1 MSNTELDPQEIT
13 CPPSS
18 EEPDVELLEP
28 RLVPLGGPRAMTVR
42 RTLPQ
47 RLRSLIGAWCFADH
61 YGPDDVR
68 ESGGMAVPGHPHTG
82 LQTVTWLFTGEVEHR
97 DTVGSVQRIR
107 PGEVNLMT
115 SGRGI
120 AHSEFST
127 PDTTTLQGVQLW
139 TALPD
144 SDRFTGRAF
153 EHFVTEPVQHGDATV
168 RTFVGEFAGG
178 SSPVTTFTPL
188 VGAEIT
194 LPAGS
199 EVRFAL
205 DPAYEHGV
213 LVDLGPV
220 DVDGFHVEPAA
231 LAYRPVGRTTLV
243 LRTGDVDGR
252 VVLIGGAPLEEEIV
266 MWWNFVGRDHDEIVR
281 FRQEWMAQVD
291 GAGGADVDTEAYGM
305 FPETWGGSVL
315 PAPEL
320 PHTRLKP
327 RKQPPG

>member
-1 MSNTELDPQEIT
+1 MSNTERDPQEIT
-13 CPPSS
+13 VPPSS
-18 EEPDVELLEP
+18 DEAEMELLEP

-61 YGPDDVR
+61 YGPDDVS

-82 LQTVTWLFTGEVEHR
+82 LQTVTWLFDGEVEHR
-97 DTVGSVQRIR
+97 DTVGSVTRIR

-120 AHSEFST
+120 AHSEYST
-127 PDTTTLQGVQLW
+127 ADTTTLRGVQLW
-139 TALPD
+139 TALPAP
-144 SDRFTGRAF
+144 DRFGDRAF
-153 EHFVTEPVQHGDATV
+153 EHFATLPVRLGAATV
-168 RTFVGEFAGG
+168 RTFVGDFAGA

-188 VGAEIT
+188 VAAEIA
-194 LPAGS
+194 LPARA
-199 EVRFAL
+199 EVRFDL

-220 DVDGFHVEPAA
+220 DVDGTHVEPAA

-243 LRTGDVDGR
+243 LRTGETDGR
-252 VVLIGGAPLEEEIV
+252 VVLIGGVPLDEEIV

-281 FRQEWMAQVD
+281 FRQAWTAQVD
-291 GAGGADVDTEAYGM
+291 GSGDPDAYGP
-305 FPETWGGSVL
+305 FPAAWDGAAL
-315 PAPEL
+315 PAPAL
-320 PHTRLKP
+320 PHVRLAP
-327 RKQPPG
+327 RKQPPR

>member
-1 MSNTELDPQEIT
+1 MSNGELDPQEII

-18 EEPDVELLEP
+18 EEADVELLEP

-47 RLRSLIGAWCFADH
+47 RLRSLIGAWCFLDH

-82 LQTVTWLFTGEVEHR
+82 LQTVTWLFEGEVEHR
-97 DTVGSVQRIR
+97 DTVGSVERIR

-127 PDTTTLQGVQLW
+127 PETTVLRGVQLW
-139 TALPD
+139 TALPA
-144 SDRFTGRAF
+144 SDRFTTRTF
-153 EHFVTEPVQHGDATV
+153 EHYETEAVQHEGATV
-168 RTFVGEFAGG
+168 RTFVGSFAGS
-178 SSPVTTFTPL
+178 SSPVTTYTPL

-194 LPAGS
+194 LPART

-213 LVDLGPV
+213 LVDVGPV
-220 DVDGFHVEPAA
+220 DVDGTPVSPDSH
-231 LAYRPVGRTTLV
+231 AYRPLGRTTLV
-243 LRTGDVDGR
+243 LRTGDSDGR
-252 VVLIGGAPLEEEIV
+252 VVLIGGEPLEEEIV
-266 MWWNFVGRDHDEIVR
+266 MWWNFLGRDHDEIVR

-291 GAGGADVDTEAYGM
+291 GAGDTEAYGR
-305 FPETWGGSVL
+305 FPDAWGGDVL

-327 RKQPPG
+327 RKQPPR